1 MQTRRIGQFEVSAI
15 GLGCMSLSH
24 AYGAPPPRAQAEQ
37 VLLGALDA
45 GYTFFDTAAVYGLG
59 HNETLVG
66 EVLSPHR
73 DKFVLASKCGITDAT
88 GTERGIDGRPE
99 TIKALC
105 EVSLRRLQT
114 DVIDLYQIHWP
125 ERSVPVFGA
134 LYYDPAKER
143 STTSIHEQLEAL
155 GLTPREAEVLC
166 A

>member
-66 EVLSPHR
+66 ES
-73 DKFVLASKCGITDAT
+73 
-88 GTERGIDGRPE
+88 
-99 TIKALC
+99 
-105 EVSLRRLQT
+105 
-114 DVIDLYQIHWP
+114 
-125 ERSVPVFGA
+125 
-134 LYYDPAKER
+134 
-143 STTSIHEQLEAL
+143 
-155 GLTPREAEVLC
+155 
-166 A
+166 